1 MSLCRYTQEQLSQY
15 NKVNSETMFCTTGG
29 LDLADHPANAQRDF
43 ATRQQSGKY
52 LIFIIQFKIY
62 FYSPDDR
69 IVDEIKKM
77 KVEMD
82 IKFQNMDANFQQM
95 DAKFQQIDAKFEEM
109 KERSNTSQ
117 NQYN

>member
-1 MSLCRYTQEQLSQY
+1 MLY
-15 NKVNSETMFCTTGG
+15 NVWIGFGRSSCN
-29 LDLADHPANAQRDF
+29 F
-43 ATRQQSGKY
+43 AIRQQSGKY
-52 LIFIIQFKIY
+52 AIFIIQFKIY
-62 FYSPDDR
+62 LYSPDDR

-95 DAKFQQIDAKFEEM
+95 DAKFQQIDAKSQEMKERSNTFQNQINAKFQEM

-117 NQYN
+117 NSLDFGRY